1 MHTNVQYLG
10 CDKVETW
17 GYFQLLDMRYSDW
30 NMEFLVALVDG
41 SKPQTNNTTITFILD
56 IAIILERSVWN
67 NY

>member
-41 SKPQTNNTTITFILD
+41 
-56 IAIILERSVWN
+56 
-67 NY
+67 